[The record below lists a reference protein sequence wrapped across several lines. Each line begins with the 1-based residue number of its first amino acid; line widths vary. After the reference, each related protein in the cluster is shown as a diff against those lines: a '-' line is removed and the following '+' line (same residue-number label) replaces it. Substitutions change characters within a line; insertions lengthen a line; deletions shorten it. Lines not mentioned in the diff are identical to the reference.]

1 MLKISQREYG
11 LWLLRQI
18 YLHDL
23 QFSQFMTCSPHLIII
38 IKVTT
43 SPTERCSSPGRTRN
57 RCSKM
62 EYMMRPIPNDGSIT
76 EGTNSSTTNTMSYT
90 YTCICADICQ
100 YVGRRQ
106 LSIRIL
112 TQCTNTGGHHV
123 HAASVARNTNTVYV
137 ILYEVAYD

>member
-1 MLKISQREYG
+1 
-11 LWLLRQI
+11 
-18 YLHDL
+18 
-23 QFSQFMTCSPHLIII
+23 
-38 IKVTT
+38 
-43 SPTERCSSPGRTRN
+43 
-57 RCSKM
+57 
-62 EYMMRPIPNDGSIT
+62 MRPIPNDGSIT

-112 TQCTNTGGHHV
+112 TQCTNIGGHHV